1 MDKVFLGTR
10 MGALR
15 PGKDAP
21 PITRVE
27 LLDANGDILAE
38 AGTDKGRTLS
48 SVHPDATPA
57 MAQSI
62 LSKVSGYVYRPY
74 EAEDA
79 LLDPAAELGDGV
91 TMGGI
96 YGALLQEDVDFAELL
111 TADIAAPM
119 PDELDEYPYVSP
131 VQRQI
136 QRNYQTTRS
145 LITKTA
151 EQIRLEVANEIE
163 GLSAAIEIDL
173 TEITGRVE
181 DTERDLSQTVR
192 LAADGLTITNAA
204 GSKLTIDGGQL
215 KLESVQTDAL
225 QANSVTIDKL
235 SITGAISWT
244 DLATDAQNQVVS
256 AQNEAI
262 SAYNLANAANNT
274 ANAANNAAVAV
285 GTRVDGWSYQ
295 GGTYIDGS
303 MLKTGTVMA
312 SKLLGGTVGLL
323 AADQTV
329 IGGIA
334 LSYTTTGLGMD
345 MYTSYGGMRMK
356 SAGNFYAEAASG
368 PFLQLGTGTGS
379 VPICQ
384 LGGGPL
390 VISSYSYGTSLPAT
404 GVQGQVFFL
413 IGG

>member
-1 MDKVFLGTR
+1 MDKVFLGSR

-15 PGKDAP
+15 PGRDAP

-27 LLDANGDILAE
+27 LLDENGDILAE
-38 AGTDKGRTLS
+38 AGTDAGRTLS
-48 SVHPDATPA
+48 SVHPDATLA

-62 LSKVSGYVYRPY
+62 LAKVSGYVYRPY
-74 EAEDA
+74 EADDS

-96 YGALLQEDVDFAELL
+96 YAPLLQEDVDFAELL
-111 TADIAAPM
+111 TADISAPM
-119 PDELDEYPYVSP
+119 PDELDEYPYISP

-151 EQIRLEVANEIE
+151 EEIRLEVANELD

-173 TEITGRVE
+173 TEIIGRVE

-215 KLESVQTDAL
+215 KAESVKTEAL

-235 SITGAISWT
+235 SITGSISWT
-244 DLATDAQNQVVS
+244 DLATDAQNQVTS

-262 SAYNLANAANNT
+262 SAYNLANTANNT
-274 ANAANNAAVAV
+274 ANAANNTAVAV
-285 GTRVDGWSYQ
+285 GSRVDGWSYQ
-295 GGTYIDGS
+295 GGTYIDGA

-329 IGGIA
+329 IGGID

-345 MYTSYGGMRMK
+345 MYTNYGGMRMK

-368 PFLQLGTGTGS
+368 PFLHLGNSTIGT
-379 VPICQ
+379 PICQ
-384 LGGGPL
+384 FGSGAL

>member
-1 MDKVFLGTR
+1 M
-10 MGALR
+10 
-15 PGKDAP
+15 GKDLSP
-21 PITRVE
+21 VSRVNVPV
-27 LLDANGDILAE
+27 DSGNMYTAGDDTGRTVEVTIPWGTQAMADHILAGLRN
-38 AGTDKGRTLS
+38 AS
-48 SVHPDATPA
+48 N
-57 MAQSI
+57 
-62 LSKVSGYVYRPY
+62 RPY
-74 EAEDA
+74 TAKKA
-79 LLDPAAELGDGV
+79 LLDPAAEIGDGI
-91 TMGGI
+91 TIGGI
-96 YGALLQEDVDFAELL
+96 YSAIYQTGINFDRQMA
-111 TADIAAPM
+111 ADISSPIS
-119 PDELDEYPYVSP
+119 DEVEDEYPYQSKARRA
-131 VQRQI
+131 QTRQLA
-136 QRNYQTTRS
+136 QTRS

-151 EQIRLEVANEIE
+151 EQIRLEVANELE

-173 TEITGRVE
+173 TEIIGRVE

-215 KLESVQTDAL
+215 KAESVKADAL

-235 SITGAISWT
+235 SITGSISWT
-244 DLATDAQNQVVS
+244 DLATDAQNQVTS

-274 ANAANNAAVAV
+274 ANAANNTAVAV
-285 GTRVDGWSYQ
+285 GTRVNGWTYPGS
-295 GGTYIDGS
+295 TYIDGA
-303 MLKTGTVMA
+303 MLMTGTVMA

-323 AADQTV
+323 AADKTV

-368 PFLQLGTGTGS
+368 PFLQLGVGTGNT
-379 VPICQ
+379 PICQ